1 MPRGQFGSPGHFTG
15 ERSRKPCGRKKRV
28 MATETFL
35 AVPAVRKNGT
45 RVSIEF
51 TIFPYRNREG
61 NLISNRGHRALRHE
75 ALRRNAGAAQDAGL
89 TTGP

>member
-1 MPRGQFGSPGHFTG
+1 
-15 ERSRKPCGRKKRV
+15 

-51 TIFPYRNREG
+51 TIFPYRKEG
-61 NLISNRGHRALRHE
+61 NLIGNRGHRALRHE

>member
-1 MPRGQFGSPGHFTG
+1 
-15 ERSRKPCGRKKRV
+15 

-61 NLISNRGHRALRHE
+61 NLIGNRGHRALRHE
-75 ALRRNAGAAQDAGL
+75 ALRRNAGAAPRRWPHNRPITCVLKWFLGVFLLVKEASHEFGVRL
-89 TTGP
+89 